1 MKSDHD
7 FEKVALITENEQYKL
22 KAGNIV
28 ELANSVLQLP
38 NSAELYPFPKG
49 WRTDVYHH
57 RVSGM
62 AYAWIL

>member
-28 ELANSVLQLP
+28 ELAISVLQIT
-38 NSAELYPFPKG
+38 SFHVA
-49 WRTDVYHH
+49 
-57 RVSGM
+57 
-62 AYAWIL
+62 